1 MMDDP
6 PLPGVTAIDVRDA
19 VLDSDLLSG
28 KRDLPLLDAHFVGQ
42 IPADLDSPVAKFAI
56 PP

>member
-6 PLPGVTAIDVRDA
+6 PLPGFTAIDVRDA

-28 KRDLPLLDAHFVGQ
+28 KRDLPLLDAHFVVQ
-42 IPADLDSPVAKFAI
+42 IPADLDALVA
-56 PP
+56 